1 MAARHDRIH
10 SERVRERI
18 KTTMLLDRVQ
28 GHALGEVEMTPSQLQ
43 AAFGLLDRTVPKLS
57 QVQHVGD
64 ADADPIQ
71 TVTRIELVDLDAS
84 TDKAPAEA

>member
-18 KTTMLLDRVQ
+18 KTTLLLERVQ

-64 ADADPIQ
+64 EEGGPIVHRVERVLIRANASDPNG
-71 TVTRIELVDLDAS
+71 
-84 TDKAPAEA
+84 